1 MIEEMKEVIIR
12 EFQPDDL
19 RQVANITASSFRESL
34 LKLKKLP
41 ESEMADFLIET
52 GEVSPLPFPGY
63 IVAESSGEILGV
75 IILAWHKQNQPKVR
89 FQISKVLHYGLLTTI
104 KLLVE
109 RFIFPEKPKKGA
121 CHVAEIAVKQQ
132 ARRTGIATKL
142 MCYGK
147 EIALKN
153 GLSKYTLN
161 VESTNATA
169 FNLYQKLGFKIEKI
183 HHNLLARWLMGVKE
197 WYFMSQNIGSSN
209 QQSI

>member
-1 MIEEMKEVIIR
+1 MINEMKGKISIR

-41 ESEMADFLIET
+41 ESEMADFLIKS
-52 GEVSPLPFPGY
+52 GEVFPLPFPGY
-63 IVAESSGEILGV
+63 IVAERNGEILGV
-75 IILAWHKQNQPKVR
+75 IILSWYKQNQPKVR
-89 FQISKVLHYGLLTTI
+89 FPISKVLHYGFLTTI

-121 CHVAEIAVKQQ
+121 CHVVEIAVKQQ
-132 ARRTGIATKL
+132 ARRRGIATKL
-142 MCYGK
+142 IYHGK
-147 EIALKN
+147 KIALKN

-161 VESTNATA
+161 VESKNSAA
-169 FNLYQKLGFKIEKI
+169 FSLYQKLGFKIEKI

-197 WYFMSQNIGSSN
+197 WYFMSQNIEPSG
-209 QQSI
+209 